1 MAKRQTV
8 GMSIIVSAIISLVTF
23 LYKCIIGVITASNIL
38 IVASM
43 SVLLVFLC
51 KMIFIKDLY
60 QSRATKKR
68 AYFFMA
74 LLAAAYGVLFLLF
87 AVFKIGGINT
97 AKQNTFS
104 GWVGYLFIGFVI
116 LTFILSLINL
126 TGALHRE
133 DIIFIGLKEMIFV
146 SALADAVIIEEFL
159 YKIIL
164 FNQNIPYMYYVDL
177 YFPLGV
183 GVLMLLIPVFMFIRF
198 AKYVA

>member
-8 GMSIIVSAIISLVTF
+8 GMSVIISAIISLVTF

-51 KMIFIKDLY
+51 KIIFIKDLY

-87 AVFKIGGINT
+87 DVFKIGGINT

-104 GWVGYLFIGFVI
+104 GWVGYLFICFVI

-183 GVLMLLIPVFMFIRF
+183 GVFMLLIPVFMFIRF

>member
-8 GMSIIVSAIISLVTF
+8 GMSIIISAIISLVTF

-60 QSRATKKR
+60 QSRVTKKR

>member
-8 GMSIIVSAIISLVTF
+8 GMSIIISAIISLVTF

-198 AKYVA
+198 AKYVS

>member
-8 GMSIIVSAIISLVTF
+8 GMSIIISAIISLVTF